1 MCLVMMTVYAEVA
14 GVHSSG
20 SAGLLPADHLAQ
32 VLARIRESAPKRGA
46 RRQVAVGPQR

>member
-1 MCLVMMTVYAEVA
+1 MCLVMMTLYADGPRA
-14 GVHSSG
+14 HSSG
-20 SAGLLPADHLAQ
+20 YAGLLPADHLAQ